1 MKFNVLVVA
10 AMAIASVNAVWYEG
24 LLSETGNG
32 SGRSTTVVAEGSS
45 GNGQGKVQYSGP
57 TEKDPKCADLETRLG
72 DLWNKA
78 THLEAGLQDQL
89 PVYFNLMNG
98 IGKSGRKIKPHKLG
112 SKQAAGYSEL
122 SDEEKVILD
131 NFKAETD
138 SKSVSGVHSGSC
150 GLCYCSAMRTA
161 SHGSSSLP
169 SMRATAAEATA
180 ALEPPHLRLYPAPFL
195 HASTAAAGP
204 CPLFQLYPGQSA
216 LLPCMSGGLCRC
228 THVFPTISTPDRY
241 YNVVGSTYIHSCSLC
256 PLFAYCRI
264 GIVETLLLLPIVI
277 TYHSHQ
283 SYRIAL
289 I

>member
-131 NFKAETD
+131 NFKAEYGAVTEEYEKVRRELIQECLAESFD
-138 SKSVSGVHSGSC
+138 MISREEVIRKGHFLQFPDEDGVIAPSK
-150 GLCYCSAMRTA
+150 
-161 SHGSSSLP
+161 
-169 SMRATAAEATA
+169 
-180 ALEPPHLRLYPAPFL
+180 
-195 HASTAAAGP
+195 
-204 CPLFQLYPGQSA
+204 Q
-216 LLPCMSGGLCRC
+216 
-228 THVFPTISTPDRY
+228 
-241 YNVVGSTYIHSCSLC
+241 
-256 PLFAYCRI
+256 
-264 GIVETLLLLPIVI
+264 
-277 TYHSHQ
+277 
-283 SYRIAL
+283 
-289 I
+289 